1 MPPMGARGSGG
12 ATWWGLDYI
21 GAPESLWG
29 TWKGREECSPCLKAF
44 HVGTWKGKEFPE
56 QSHTAKCNILQIRKG
71 ELDGAR
77 ESRASSVLDPGGPGP
92 VHTGSRGAG
101 AGPAASLYLA
111 CWTREDRDR
120 YTRVPAEPELGP
132 RRHCTME
139 QVEKLSSEWERILMA
154 QRYAMQRKATLS
166 CPVEQDVGNR
176 KAEEDDNE
184 VDDAED
190 NAEPPDA
197 SDAIETANARLGNMR
212 GGRSVQFGDI
222 IQPLT
227 SRNASPCTARG
238 CKWPKHKDGYVY
250 VPVAFSSK
258 YSKSRSSKSSK
269 CVNSEIFYM
278 GIQSMKLLASSRSHL
293 SVCLK
298 AEPNYGSSFE
308 ACRSSTQSPVFALFI
323 GGVNGTTSISNL
335 PQGRQGGRQ
344 FISLQ
349 KGGCVYK
356 TVIQHEVLHALGF
369 HHEQSRSDRDKFV
382 NILYNNILPGKKHN
396 FDKVATNNLGT
407 PYDYNSIMHYG
418 RYAFSKSRGVLPTIV
433 PIPDS
438 TVVIGKATKMST
450 NDIRRVNQ
458 LYQCWCEWDMNH
470 KGAEIDG

>member
-1 MPPMGARGSGG
+1 MASFITLLLILAL
-12 ATWWGLDYI
+12 AT
-21 GAPESLWG
+21 
-29 TWKGREECSPCLKAF
+29 
-44 HVGTWKGKEFPE
+44 
-56 QSHTAKCNILQIRKG
+56 
-71 ELDGAR
+71 
-77 ESRASSVLDPGGPGP
+77 SSVFSIPPD
-92 VHTGSRGAG
+92 
-101 AGPAASLYLA
+101 
-111 CWTREDRDR
+111 
-120 YTRVPAEPELGP
+120 
-132 RRHCTME
+132 M
-139 QVEKLSSEWERILMA
+139 
-154 QRYAMQRKATLS
+154 
-166 CPVEQDVGNR
+166 GNR

-190 NAEPPDA
+190 NAESPDTI
-197 SDAIETANARLGNMR
+197 DAIETANARLDNMR

-258 YSKSRSSKSSK
+258 YSESGSSKSSK

-293 SVCLK
+293 CLSEGK
-298 AEPNYGSSFE
+298 AEQQVII
-308 ACRSSTQSPVFALFI
+308 RSLVEFYSVTCIRFVHRRRQRDYIYFLPSTGCWSYL
-323 GGVNGTTSISNL
+323 
-335 PQGRQGGRQ
+335 GRQGGRQ

-356 TVIQHEVLHALGF
+356 RVIQHEVLHALGF

-382 NILYNNILPGKKHN
+382 NILYRNIQPGKRSN
-396 FDKVATNNLGT
+396 FRKVATNNLGT

-418 RYAFSKSRGVLPTIV
+418 RYAFSNSRGVRETIV
-433 PIPDS
+433 PKPDS

-458 LYQCWCEWDMNH
+458 LYQCS
-470 KGAEIDG
+470 K